1 MLRPSLESSALLD
14 RGGKPTVRELLQSL
28 VFNPSDGTIR
38 LHGDRLVIQRA
49 AVNHELRRELT
60 RLLGRDEARVFLI
73 RLGFL
78 SGQADARFIRSA
90 WPNLSI
96 GDAFTAGPRL
106 HTFSGVVRVETVHND
121 FDFRK
126 KRFSGDFLWH
136 DSVEAAD
143 FRRQHVTTSEPVCW
157 TQLGYA
163 SGYATEFFDT
173 LIVYKEVECAAE
185 GHRCC
190 RVVGKPAD
198 VWGPQDPEVMLFRDR
213 IARTDDGVA
222 PARRQ
227 ALARSLEA
235 GMSTFDRL
243 LLAPVADQ
251 LARLAQTALPALICG
266 PAGAGRFRAARHL
279 HRAAQVPQAGLRRCA
294 ADSLTPEVLGDLL
307 PATGRGRRQA
317 APETLVIDDVELLA
331 PAVQQ
336 ALVRSLDET
345 LALGGLRLVML
356 SGLPA
361 ATLLQD
367 DRLVPALRFALA
379 VAPVE
384 LPGFADRPA
393 DRGPLA
399 EALLPALADRIGA
412 GGTVLEAEAR
422 QVVAAHDWPGNLP
435 EMRAVLM
442 AALIETEPGRAVTPA
457 ALRRAIARIGR
468 PALPPRRPAD
478 SPAGLTARWPA
489 AASRSRRS
497 SARSTTPPSP
507 APMATCRRPPAFWA
521 SAGRSFPIG

>member
-1 MLRPSLESSALLD
+1 MKLERKLFYNNELIVMTRRRPDLSLAQVFLKSGKPVDEIIKAGPTCRPAPTRAGHRQGGKAMLRPSLESSALLD

-49 AVNHELRRELT
+49 AVNHEMRRELT

-143 FRRQHVTTSEPVCW
+143 FRRQHITTSEPVCW

-190 RVVGKPAD
+190 RVVGKPAE

-213 IARTDDGVA
+213 IARVDDAAV

-235 GMSTFDRL
+235 GMTTFDRL
-243 LLAPVADQ
+243 LLAPVAGQ
-251 LARLAQTALPALICG
+251 LGRLAQTALPVLICG
-266 PAGAGRFRAARHL
+266 PAGVGAVPRRAPSSPR
-279 HRAAQVPQAGLRRCA
+279 
-294 ADSLTPEVLGDLL
+294 
-307 PATGRGRRQA
+307 
-317 APETLVIDDVELLA
+317 
-331 PAVQQ
+331 
-336 ALVRSLDET
+336 
-345 LALGGLRLVML
+345 
-356 SGLPA
+356 
-361 ATLLQD
+361 
-367 DRLVPALRFALA
+367 
-379 VAPVE
+379 
-384 LPGFADRPA
+384 
-393 DRGPLA
+393 
-399 EALLPALADRIGA
+399 GA
-412 GGTVLEAEAR
+412 GGAGRPAPRRRRHRNDYLGMGQHPAVLAAMHEALDATGAGSGGTRNISGTTVYHKRLEAELADL
-422 QVVAAHDWPGNLP
+422 HGK
-435 EMRAVLM
+435 E
-442 AALIETEPGRAVTPA
+442 AALVF
-457 ALRRAIARIGR
+457 
-468 PALPPRRPAD
+468 
-478 SPAGLTARWPA
+478 SGLHRQ
-489 AASRSRRS
+489 
-497 SARSTTPPSP
+497 
-507 APMATCRRPPAFWA
+507 
-521 SAGRSFPIG
+521 